1 MKINFNSSLSTC
13 PTYSGVS
20 LSGLLVGVHGE
31 EDQLAAVLLQPLH
44 VGLQAL
50 NGLVSATVVNG
61 NADRPRETLV
71 QTCSL
76 LKNINKYLTKIEVKI
91 SLAINLFK
99 VKEISYHKDTIGL
112 YTFILFNNN
121 LARNYFKFFK

>member
-1 MKINFNSSLSTC
+1 MKINFTSSLSSC
-13 PTYSGVS
+13 QTYSGVS
-20 LSGLLVGVHGE
+20 LSGLLVGVHWE

-50 NGLVSATVVNG
+50 YGLISATVVNG

-76 LKNINKYLTKIEVKI
+76 SKN
-91 SLAINLFK
+91 
-99 VKEISYHKDTIGL
+99 
-112 YTFILFNNN
+112 
-121 LARNYFKFFK
+121 